1 MFKLAIIE
9 DDLVRRKRLSDYFQ
23 NSKQVECVLAVESV
37 EKFIKFHRDFLA
49 IDLVLLEVMLNGQSS
64 ILSIPLIEQR
74 IPHAEIVIYTELD
87 DAETIFQALC
97 NGATGYLLKSADL
110 YQLEQQI
117 ISTLSGEGALL
128 SPTVAKKIINYFTP
142 RLPEL
147 SGKNQD
153 SVLNEKEALVV
164 KLLQDGLSY
173 QEIAKFLGIS
183 LNGVRYHVKNVYSK
197 LQIKS
202 KGELWKRLLV

>member
-1 MFKLAIIE
+1 M
-9 DDLVRRKRLSDYFQ
+9 
-23 NSKQVECVLAVESV
+23 VE
-37 EKFIKFHRDFLA
+37 
-49 IDLVLLEVMLNGQSS
+49 SS

-74 IPHAEIVIYTELD
+74 IPHAGIVMYTELD

-128 SPTVAKKIINYFTP
+128 VNRAAKKIINYFSP

-153 SVLNEKEALVV
+153 SVLNEKEAMVV
-164 KLLQDGLSY
+164 KLLRDGLSY

-183 LNGVRYHVKNVYSK
+183 LNGVRYHVKNIYSK

>member
-142 RLPEL
+142 RLMEL